1 MSKKKEIIK
10 WLIFSFILLGL
21 SILIIKVLKEDYIWM
36 DTLQDKMVRN
46 NTLTSIMKFITSF
59 GSAYF
64 LIIVA
69 GVSMLIFKKKNM
81 GNYIALNL
89 AIIYLLNVIIKNI
102 IKRARPLGYGLLYEN
117 GYSFPS
123 GHSMVSVAFYGFIL

>member
-21 SILIIKVLKEDYIWM
+21 GILIIKVLKEDYIWM

-59 GSAYF
+59 GSASF

-89 AIIYLLNVIIKNI
+89 AW
-102 IKRARPLGYGLLYEN
+102 LYHKSLVLYN
-117 GYSFPS
+117 Q
-123 GHSMVSVAFYGFIL
+123 V

>member
-21 SILIIKVLKEDYIWM
+21 GILIIKVLKEDYIWM

-69 GVSMLIFKKKNM
+69 GVSMLIFKKKISSDEM
-81 GNYIALNL
+81 E
-89 AIIYLLNVIIKNI
+89 IIKNCI
-102 IKRARPLGYGLLYEN
+102 YMAITYILGESYVD
-117 GYSFPS
+117 SKK
-123 GHSMVSVAFYGFIL
+123 

>member
-10 WLIFSFILLGL
+10 WVIFSFILLGL

-64 LIIVA
+64 CSNTICTSYIVFFRFNCQ
-69 GVSMLIFKKKNM
+69 S
-81 GNYIALNL
+81 
-89 AIIYLLNVIIKNI
+89 IYC
-102 IKRARPLGYGLLYEN
+102 RC
-117 GYSFPS
+117 F
-123 GHSMVSVAFYGFIL
+123 